1 MELGT
6 GGGHTGPVSHV
17 SRRASARSYLYVP
30 GDQRDRLGKAPGRG
44 ADALIAD
51 LEDSVAVAAKAM
63 ARGTVA
69 AWLSEQKQRQCQ
81 VWVRINTDSLEEDL
95 AAVVSAKVDGIVLPK
110 AEPPALVV
118 LDHLLT
124 DLERHHS
131 LAEPLGVIGLIET
144 ARGLLSAP
152 EVAASPR
159 VRHLG
164 IGEADLVGDLRMR
177 PSPSREEL
185 TSLRLQIVVASAAA
199 GIGAPIAP
207 TSTDFRDLDALSE
220 STETLLRLGFR
231 ARTAIHP
238 AQVAV
243 INKVFTPSAEEV
255 GRARR
260 IVDSY
265 EAVESSG
272 GGVLTDDDGRMV
284 DVAVVRSARE
294 VLDRAEAT
302 TP

>member
-1 MELGT
+1 L
-6 GGGHTGPVSHV
+6 
-17 SRRASARSYLYVP
+17 
-30 GDQRDRLGKAPGRG
+30 DKAAGRG

-51 LEDSVAVAAKAM
+51 LEDSVAVAAKAT
-63 ARGTVA
+63 ARQTVA
-69 AWLSEQKQRQCQ
+69 AWLSEQRQRQCQ
-81 VWVRINTDSLEEDL
+81 VWVRINADSVEEDV
-95 AAVVSAKVDGIVLPK
+95 AAVVGAGVDGIVLPK
-110 AEPPALVV
+110 AEPAALVV

-124 DLERHHS
+124 DLERQHA
-131 LAEPLGVIGLIET
+131 LAQPLGVIGLIET
-144 ARGLLSAP
+144 ARGLLAAP

-177 PSPSREEL
+177 PSPRREEL
-185 TSLRLQIVVASAAA
+185 ASLRLQVVVASAAA

-220 STETLLRLGFR
+220 GTEALLRLGFR

-243 INKVFTPSAEEV
+243 INKIFTPSPEEV
-255 GRARR
+255 GRARQ

-265 EAVESSG
+265 EAVVRSG

-294 VLDRAEAT
+294 VLDRAEVT